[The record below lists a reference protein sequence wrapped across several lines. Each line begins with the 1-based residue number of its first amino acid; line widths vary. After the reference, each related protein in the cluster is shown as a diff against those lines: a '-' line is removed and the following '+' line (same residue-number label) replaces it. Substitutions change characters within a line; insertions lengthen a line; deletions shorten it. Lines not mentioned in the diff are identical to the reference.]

1 MKLGGEYSSK
11 KVMLRNFEQFAEEA
25 GLAKPM
31 VRRRVMEV
39 IEEILS
45 ALPAMEHSDGTTEGI
60 SRLIGA
66 RCDQAKRL
74 LRG

>member
-1 MKLGGEYSSK
+1 
-11 KVMLRNFEQFAEEA
+11 
-25 GLAKPM
+25 
-31 VRRRVMEV
+31 V
-39 IEEILS
+39 IEAILS
-45 ALPAMEHSDGTTEGI
+45 ALPALELVDGTAEAV